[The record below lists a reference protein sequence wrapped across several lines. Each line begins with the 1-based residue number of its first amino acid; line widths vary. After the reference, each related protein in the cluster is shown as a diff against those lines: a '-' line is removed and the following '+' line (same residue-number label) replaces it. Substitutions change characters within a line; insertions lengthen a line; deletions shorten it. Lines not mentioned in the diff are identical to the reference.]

1 MPGAENGVTERAE
14 TWRRW
19 GCCDRQGGEHSRRK
33 KQPLPRATWCWRR
46 LLRVPGTAR
55 RPNQSSLKEISPGW
69 SLEGL
74 MLKPQYFGHLM
85 WPKSQL
91 IGKHPDAGK
100 DWGQEKGVTEDE
112 MAGLDHGL
120 NGHEFEQAPG
130 DSEGQGSLGCCSPR
144 GHPEWDKTEWLNSKN
159 NYQWQSDGM
168 GQSQERGEWTEW
180 DREVE
185 GHFLQSFR
193 GHSFF

>member
-1 MPGAENGVTERAE
+1 MPGAENRVTERAE

-19 GCCDRQGGEHSRRK
+19 GCCDCQGGEHSRWK

-55 RPNQSSLKEISPGW
+55 RPNQSILKEISPGW

-74 MLKPQYFGHLM
+74 MLKPQCFGHLM
-85 WPKSQL
+85 WRANSLENTLMLGETEGRRRGWQRMRWLGWIIDSMDTSLSKL
-91 IGKHPDAGK
+91 REILK
-100 DWGQEKGVTEDE
+100 DREAWGAAVHGVTQSGTKLSDWT
-112 MAGLDHGL
+112 AGTIT
-120 NGHEFEQAPG
+120 
-130 DSEGQGSLGCCSPR
+130 QG
-144 GHPEWDKTEWLNSKN
+144 KVT
-159 NYQWQSDGM
+159 GM

-185 GHFLQSFR
+185 GYFLQSFR